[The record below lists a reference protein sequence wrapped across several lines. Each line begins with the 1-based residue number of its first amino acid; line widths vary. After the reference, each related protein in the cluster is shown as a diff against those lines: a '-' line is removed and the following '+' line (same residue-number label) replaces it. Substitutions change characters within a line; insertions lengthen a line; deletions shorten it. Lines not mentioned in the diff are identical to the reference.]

1 MTDRTIEIKWT
12 DTAIEALRALPRQ
25 AGRGL
30 YRKVGALREA
40 EDPRSVGKP
49 LTGPL
54 QGYYRLV
61 HSRYRAVYGVEE
73 TTDAGGAPMLRITV
87 LVLIVGKREAGSR
100 RDIYELAKKLVAM
113 TGDPEQSR

>member
-1 MTDRTIEIKWT
+1 LTDRTIEITWT

-25 AGRGL
+25 AARGL

-61 HSRYRAVYGVEE
+61 HSRYRAVYGIEE
-73 TTDAGGAPMLRITV
+73 TVNSGGVRVLRITI

-100 RDIYELAKKLVAM
+100 RDIYELAKKLVEM
-113 TGDPEQSR
+113 TGGQEHRP

>member
-1 MTDRTIEIKWT
+1 LTDRTIEIKWT

-40 EDPRSVGKP
+40 EDPKSVGKP

-61 HSRYRAVYGVEE
+61 HSRYRAVYGVEQ
-73 TTDAGGAPMLRITV
+73 AVNSGGVRVLRITI

-100 RDIYELAKKLVAM
+100 RDIYELAKKLVEM
-113 TGDPEQSR
+113 TGGPEHSR